1 MFSAFTASVF
11 TNRVR
16 CNQADNVSNT
26 NNNAFKTEERKQVR
40 EYTHQLALN
49 HSEIMKFREYREFAE
64 AISEALQKLMDD
76 E

>member
-11 TNRVR
+11 TNRIR

-40 EYTHQLALN
+40 EYTH
-49 HSEIMKFREYREFAE
+49 
-64 AISEALQKLMDD
+64 
-76 E
+76 